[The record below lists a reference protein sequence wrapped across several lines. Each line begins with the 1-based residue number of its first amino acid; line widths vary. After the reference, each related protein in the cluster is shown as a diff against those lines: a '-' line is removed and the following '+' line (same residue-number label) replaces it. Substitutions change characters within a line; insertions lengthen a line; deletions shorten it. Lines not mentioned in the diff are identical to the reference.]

1 MTVANEVPDS
11 KEIVERAPARSRL
24 VRWSLV
30 ALLLIAIGS
39 WLSGDI
45 DVTGLANGR
54 RLENLRSFLRDDA
67 MPFPLREKPVT
78 LAALAQW
85 AGGLWSSRGFTGALQ
100 TLSISL
106 LAITLAALAGAL
118 LAPFAARN
126 VVAARPFE
134 PPGRPDGPRTPGDAR
149 RERLAKALL
158 GLVRAF
164 LVFLRA
170 IPEYVWAFLL
180 LAMLGPSAWPA
191 VLALAIHNAGILGK
205 LGAETVENL
214 ETPPL
219 RSLAWL
225 GARRSQ
231 VTAFAVA
238 PLSLTRFLLYYFYRF
253 ETCVRE
259 ATVLGL
265 LGVVSL
271 GYWIQDARA
280 RHWYDEMLF
289 FVALGA
295 GIVLLGDLVS
305 ALARSFLRKA
315 A

>member
-1 MTVANEVPDS
+1 MTVSNEPPVPSEPGDH
-11 KEIVERAPARSRL
+11 APARSRL

-30 ALLLIAIGS
+30 ALCLIAIGS

-54 RLENLRSFLRDDA
+54 RIENMRSFLRDDA
-67 MPFPLREKPVT
+67 MPFPLRGKPVT
-78 LAALAQW
+78 LAALAKW
-85 AGGLWSSRGFTGALQ
+85 AGDLWSSRGFRGALQ
-100 TLSISL
+100 TLSISV

-126 VVAARPFE
+126 VIGPRPFE
-134 PPGRPDGPRTPGDAR
+134 LPGRPDGPRSAEDAR
-149 RERLAKALL
+149 GERLSKVIV

-231 VTAFAVA
+231 ITAFAVA

-271 GYWIQDARA
+271 GYWVQDARA

-295 GIVLLGDLVS
+295 GIVLVGDLVS

-315 A
+315 T

>member
-1 MTVANEVPDS
+1 MTVPE
-11 KEIVERAPARSRL
+11 EIVEGAPPRSRL

-30 ALLLIAIGS
+30 LLGLIAIGS

-45 DVTGLANGR
+45 DVEGLASGR

-67 MPFPLREKPVT
+67 MPFPLRGKPVT
-78 LAALAQW
+78 LAALAHW
-85 AGGLWSSRGFTGALQ
+85 SGGLWSSRGLTGALQ
-100 TLSISL
+100 TLSISV
-106 LAITLAALAGAL
+106 LAITLAAIAGAL

-126 VVAARPFE
+126 VVASRPFE
-134 PPGRPDGPRTPGDAR
+134 PPRRPDGDRTIDEVR
-149 RERLAKALL
+149 RDRLAKVLV
-158 GLVRAF
+158 GLVRGF

-238 PLSLTRFLLYYFYRF
+238 PLALTRFLLYYFYRF

-295 GIVLLGDLVS
+295 GIVLVGDLVS
-305 ALARSFLRKA
+305 ALARAFLRKA
-315 A
+315 T